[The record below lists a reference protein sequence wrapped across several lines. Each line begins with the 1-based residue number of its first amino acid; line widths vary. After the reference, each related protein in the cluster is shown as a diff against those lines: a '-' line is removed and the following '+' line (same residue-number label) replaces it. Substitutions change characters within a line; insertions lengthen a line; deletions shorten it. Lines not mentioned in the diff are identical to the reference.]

1 MIQKTCRLP
10 QKSLSSM
17 LMNYEIGS
25 PFAIPV
31 IDVPATSN
39 NLKSLREN
47 RNITVAQI
55 QQILGMEN
63 PQSIYTWEN
72 AESKVLP
79 RLDNL
84 VTLAKL
90 YKVTIDEMIVI
101 RTEKTN
107 GLAVCEPTAPYGIS
121 KDALDFVRETASIK
135 TMEALEKYYGFSIG
149 GYPQIFAKAL
159 SYKLNDK
166 M

>member
-1 MIQKTCRLP
+1 MKNSKKYDSKNLP
-10 QKSLSSM
+10 TARKITIFIYMVKYDISSFF
-17 LMNYEIGS
+17 E
-25 PFAIPV
+25 IPV

-39 NLKSLREN
+39 NLKFLREKC
-47 RNITVAQI
+47 NITVAQI
-55 QQILGMEN
+55 QQLLGMEN

-90 YKVTIDEMIVI
+90 YKVTIDEMIVV
-101 RTEKTN
+101 RAEKTD
-107 GLAVCEPTAPYGIS
+107 GLAICEPEAPYGVS
-121 KDALDFVRETASIK
+121 KDALDFLRENASMK

-149 GYPQIFAKAL
+149 YPQIFAKSL
-159 SYKLNDK
+159 S
-166 M
+166 

>member
-1 MIQKTCRLP
+1 
-10 QKSLSSM
+10 M

-31 IDVPATSN
+31 IDVPATSK
-39 NLKSLREN
+39 NLKSLREAH
-47 RNITVAQI
+47 NITVAQI
-55 QQILGMEN
+55 QQFLGMEN

-90 YKVTIDEMIVI
+90 YKVTIDELIVI
-101 RTEKTN
+101 RTEKTD
-107 GLAVCEPTAPYGIS
+107 GLAVCEPVAPYGVS
-121 KDALDFVRETASIK
+121 KDALDFVRENASSTAIK
-135 TMEALEKYYGFSIG
+135 ALEKYYGFSIG
-149 GYPQIFAKAL
+149 YPQIFAKAL
-159 SYKLNDK
+159 S
-166 M
+166 

>member
-1 MIQKTCRLP
+1 MVKYDIS
-10 QKSLSSM
+10 SLF
-17 LMNYEIGS
+17 E
-25 PFAIPV
+25 IPV

-55 QQILGMEN
+55 QQLLGMEN

-90 YKVTIDEMIVI
+90 YKVTIDELIVI
-101 RTEKTN
+101 RTEKTD
-107 GLAVCEPTAPYGIS
+107 GLAVCEPTAPYGVS
-121 KDALDFVRETASIK
+121 KDALDFVRESASSAAIR
-135 TMEALEKYYGFSIG
+135 ALEIHYGFSIE
-149 GYPQIFAKAL
+149 
-159 SYKLNDK
+159 
-166 M
+166 